1 MMHSYSYTQNKYTCQ
16 AYRYRTRGSQVP
28 GPGRECERST
38 ELRGARCDLLGREV
52 WQIRYIACVL
62 PWAVTHDRARERCAH
77 SASGVPVRTCICHLS
92 AHTCHAFLHF
102 RLCAIVPFALFEII
116 SVYTS
121 PITISHLRYALFT
134 RETAPAARA
143 RTGFPCRHAR
153 YAESRRE
160 TSSPARLHSRRVAGL
175 RVALA
180 GRTGHLS

>member
-1 MMHSYSYTQNKYTCQ
+1 MSGVSISHTWLS
-16 AYRYRTRGSQVP
+16 P

-62 PWAVTHDRARERCAH
+62 PWAVTHDRARERCAQRQVCQF
-77 SASGVPVRTCICHLS
+77 ALAYTPLMRTHLPRVL
-92 AHTCHAFLHF
+92 T
-102 RLCAIVPFALFEII
+102 LCAIVPFALFEII